1 MEGKREGVLGVG
13 GGCMY
18 VGGMG
23 KGGRGKS
30 EEGVK
35 GGEREGERQ
44 RERDRERR
52 KVKGEGQREN
62 LNILFSKDIFVVLVH
77 LDLSNK

>member
-1 MEGKREGVLGVG
+1 MEGKREGELGVG

-23 KGGRGKS
+23 GGGRGKS

-35 GGEREGERQ
+35 GGRERE
-44 RERDRERR
+44 
-52 KVKGEGQREN
+52 
-62 LNILFSKDIFVVLVH
+62 KD
-77 LDLSNK
+77 KEKETKRGGK